1 MMRLQSRRAHLS
13 SPTVIRSVSTQ
24 EGRRADRRAVDSRAD
39 RTEHTAPA
47 LHPAA
52 QRLTS
57 DAGTVVRAHGDSA
70 GDGPRAL
77 VLANLQSHHAALLT
91 DLRCT
96 VASCGTSTNRMPS
109 SSTMFST
116 VCCKLLIF
124 GYHRTSVR
132 HLLFGSRQLV
142 NCEVPR
148 VLAEPSTCLNQGMNV
163 ATLVRLVIAVALAIG
178 EEAQPVLLGL
188 RAMGYVWRVPAAE
201 YRSQL
206 LSGLRPG

>member
-1 MMRLQSRRAHLS
+1 MRLQSRRAHLS

-24 EGRRADRRAVDSRAD
+24 ERRRADRRAVDSRAD
-39 RTEHTAPA
+39 GTEHTA
-47 LHPAA
+47 
-52 QRLTS
+52 
-57 DAGTVVRAHGDSA
+57 
-70 GDGPRAL
+70 
-77 VLANLQSHHAALLT
+77 T

-96 VASCGTSTNRMPS
+96 VATCGTSTNRMPS

-116 VCCKLLIF
+116 VCCKLF
-124 GYHRTSVR
+124 SGYHRTSVR
-132 HLLFGSRQLV
+132 HLLFGSCQLV
-142 NCEVPR
+142 NCEGPR

>member
-116 VCCKLLIF
+116 VCCKLLIS

-132 HLLFGSRQLV
+132 HLLFGGRQLV
-142 NCEVPR
+142 NCEGPR
-148 VLAEPSTCLNQGMNV
+148 VLAEPERAPGHPASPAPPRWPSTTTTNWPSPEPQ
-163 ATLVRLVIAVALAIG
+163 R
-178 EEAQPVLLGL
+178 
-188 RAMGYVWRVPAAE
+188 
-201 YRSQL
+201 
-206 LSGLRPG
+206 